1 MKGSEEVGSFKCSLS
16 FFGGNG
22 RKRLEREKGNW
33 GSGVWSGLSAF
44 VFFFFFFGVGGGGGG
59 GARCWLGVGGL
70 VWFLHLGITIERTE
84 AHTS

>member
-33 GSGVWSGLSAF
+33 GSGVWSGLTAF
-44 VFFFFFFGVGGGGGG
+44 VFFFFFLGGGGGG
-59 GARCWLGVGGL
+59 GVVGVGVGGL